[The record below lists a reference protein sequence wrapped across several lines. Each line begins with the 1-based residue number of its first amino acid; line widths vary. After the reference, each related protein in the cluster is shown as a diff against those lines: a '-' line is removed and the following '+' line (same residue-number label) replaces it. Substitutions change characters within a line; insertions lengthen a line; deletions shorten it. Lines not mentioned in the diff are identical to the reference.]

1 MLHTTHRIN
10 GRRTLVLLLL
20 TAVAVAVITALTT
33 VAAVAGSS
41 YFNDVDPGATHED
54 GIAFMAESG
63 VTEGCATPGA
73 YCPDDDVTRAQMA
86 TFMHRLSGHAD
97 GVDPSVDAA
106 TLEGLTVSDI
116 QAGIDVDDAP
126 RTSWA
131 YVDGDTS
138 TLVRGS
144 GVDSVSGGGGTEGRF
159 TVTFDEPVDQCSW
172 QATSTGSPDKS
183 AYTAAVDEHATNDN
197 SVKITVVDADGI
209 WANADFH
216 VLAVC

>member
-1 MLHTTHRIN
+1 MHATHRMT

-54 GIAFMAESG
+54 GIAFMAETG
-63 VTEGCATPGA
+63 VTAGCATPGGF
-73 YCPDDDVTRAQMA
+73 CPSDEVTREQMA
-86 TFMHRLSGHAD
+86 TFMHRLSGHD
-97 GVDPSVDAA
+97 DDVDPSVDAA

-126 RTSWA
+126 QTAWA
-131 YVDGDTS
+131 YVDGETT
-138 TLVRGS
+138 TLERSS

-159 TVTFDEPVDQCSW
+159 TVTFDEPVDQCSF
-172 QATSTGSPDKS
+172 QATAAPTEGKGVVYLAGVRPGSTDHSVS
-183 AYTAAVDEHATNDN
+183 VTIVQHETNE
-197 SVKITVVDADGI
+197 

-216 VLAVC
+216 LLAIC